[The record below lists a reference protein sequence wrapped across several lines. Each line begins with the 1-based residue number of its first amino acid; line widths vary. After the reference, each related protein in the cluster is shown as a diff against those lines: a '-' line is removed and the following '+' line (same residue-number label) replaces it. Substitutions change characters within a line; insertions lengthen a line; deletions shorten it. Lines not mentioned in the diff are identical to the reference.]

1 MKLVRLILWM
11 IAIGAG
17 RSAMLAQQ
25 HGENDYLVMVVALV
39 VLVILLATR
48 RRQRMAPGE

>member
-17 RSAMLAQQ
+17 RSAVLAQQ
-25 HGENDYLVMVVALV
+25 HGENDYLVMVVAL
-39 VLVILLATR
+39 LTLFALLALR
-48 RRQRMAPGE
+48 RRLG